1 MDIHGPYSPLICKDL
16 WMSMEEECIEFC
28 FILAQFCQKSNLW
41 SDVAR
46 SGTRHNDGLTCQ
58 IASRR
63 HRRFHF
69 RSCNELH
76 LVKILIFHYQ

>member
-1 MDIHGPYSPLICKDL
+1 
-16 WMSMEEECIEFC
+16 MSMEEECIEFC

-46 SGTRHNDGLTCQ
+46 SGTRHNDGLTCE
-58 IASRR
+58 IASR
-63 HRRFHF
+63 RRFHF

-76 LVKILIFHYQ
+76 LFKILILYYQ